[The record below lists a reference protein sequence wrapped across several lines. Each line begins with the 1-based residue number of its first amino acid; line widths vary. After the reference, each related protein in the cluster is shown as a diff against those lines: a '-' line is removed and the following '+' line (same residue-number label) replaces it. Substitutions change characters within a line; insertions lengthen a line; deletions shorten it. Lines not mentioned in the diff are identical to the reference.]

1 MVSDEKGWFKGPF
14 ETQTSLQLRL
24 SQDYQVTHFH
34 LRGSVVYFCAVKR
47 EKLLGGEQNKK
58 AEVKSRMCTAATY
71 KTKDFYFGRT
81 LDYEFSYGDE
91 VTVTP
96 RNYKIRSGIW
106 EKWNPIMP

>member
-1 MVSDEKGWFKGPF
+1 MGSEMCIRDSFYIEGRSGKTDRFVKWFLMKKGWFKGPF

-58 AEVKSRMCTAATY
+58 SR
-71 KTKDFYFGRT
+71 G
-81 LDYEFSYGDE
+81 
-91 VTVTP
+91 
-96 RNYKIRSGIW
+96 
-106 EKWNPIMP
+106 EKQNVYSSNL

>member
-1 MVSDEKGWFKGPF
+1 MLLHRGKIREDGPFCKMVSVKKGWFKGPF

-58 AEVKSRMCTAATY
+58 SR
-71 KTKDFYFGRT
+71 G
-81 LDYEFSYGDE
+81 
-91 VTVTP
+91 
-96 RNYKIRSGIW
+96 
-106 EKWNPIMP
+106 EKQNVYSSNL